1 MSTFKRI
8 SGDYTIQTVN
18 DADRIFINS
27 GNVII
32 EGNLWVT
39 GNSQTYTTNNVSITD
54 HIITLNSGVSSPNPL
69 GAQIIAYRGAGFANA
84 VIAWNETVGAWQ
96 VSEQINGSY
105 ITANIA
111 TTTSTGGLLTAVKD
125 DPSPQLGGNLNI
137 YNHSIYSNVS
147 GTQIWSTTAPG
158 GGGTGVTVT
167 NSQYGNVELINKTK
181 SIVYSIIFG

>member
-8 SGDYTIQTVN
+8 SGDYTIESVN
-18 DADRIFINS
+18 DTDRIFISS

-39 GNSQTYTTNNVSITD
+39 GNSETYTSNNVSITD
-54 HIITLNSGVSSPNPL
+54 HVITLNAGVDSPNPL
-69 GAQIIAYRGAGFANA
+69 GAQIIVNRGSAQANA
-84 VIAWNETVGAWQ
+84 VIGWNETLKVWQ
-96 VSEQINGSY
+96 LSEVVNGSY
-105 ITANIA
+105 TTANIA
-111 TTTSTGGLLTAVKD
+111 TATGTASFITSLAD
-125 DPSPQLGGNLNI
+125 DQTPHTSANLNI
-137 YNHSIYSNVS
+137 YNHSIYSNIS